1 MAKPKRT
8 SNTNAG
14 PLIAGRV
21 PFQGSNMYGHAGGP
35 TQLGWLSPNA
45 YYSAGRNKEFSEQ
58 IGRLKN
64 PDYTVMSYGTPIA
77 IHHEGGW
84 HYPDVSHS
92 PSTGKHQSIVR
103 GALGIKNAKEL
114 KREASAKK
122 KAEKASA
129 QEQSL
134 WNQ

>member
-21 PFQGSNMYGHAGGP
+21 PFQGSSMRGHEGGP
-35 TQLGWLSPNA
+35 SQHGWLS
-45 YYSAGRNKEFSEQ
+45 GTQFSEQ
-58 IGRLKN
+58 ISQLKN

-77 IHHEGGW
+77 VHHEGGW

-92 PSTGKHQSIVR
+92 PTTGKHQSIVR
-103 GALGIKNAKEL
+103 SALGIKNAKEI
-114 KREASAKK
+114 KREENAKK
-122 KAEKASA
+122 KAAKASS

-134 WNQ
+134 WNS